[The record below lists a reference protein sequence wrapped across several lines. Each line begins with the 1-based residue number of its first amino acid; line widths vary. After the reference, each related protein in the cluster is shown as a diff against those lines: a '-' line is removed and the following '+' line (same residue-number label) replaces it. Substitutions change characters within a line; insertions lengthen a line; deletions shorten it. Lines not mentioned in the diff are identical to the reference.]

1 MRKFLLA
8 TLGSI
13 AWRYLQRQVRG
24 RLLAPR
30 LQPIPVRVKRR

>member
-1 MRKFLLA
+1 MRKILLA

-13 AWRYLQRQVRG
+13 AWRYLQRQLHG

-30 LQPIPVRVKRR
+30 LQPIPVRVRRR